1 MLKNELNT
9 YEEIGVTKFIEIS
22 KQFYTNSN
30 YSEIKS
36 TIEFLFKTVINTEF
50 PTKFTYSDGIV
61 VEFKPEVINERC
73 KTLKRLGKKKLKI
86 ILEYV
91 INSSR
96 IIGYGYSF
104 RIFCLNFYR
113 HGYLLLQQTKKH
125 FEDEL
130 NCVNENQ
137 KQKSFQHIPHKIKWM
152 TLNEYKNT
160 NPEDILN
167 ELIYPYKG
175 KWIHLKQ

>member
-125 FEDEL
+125 FERAPRGVCGRARRRGVRHGGALQRD
-130 NCVNENQ
+130 
-137 KQKSFQHIPHKIKWM
+137 
-152 TLNEYKNT
+152 
-160 NPEDILN
+160 
-167 ELIYPYKG
+167 G
-175 KWIHLKQ
+175 